1 MQNMLQAYFL
11 ELMNYATDVSKNLYA
26 RCYFHLRHIGLSY
39 RQHLLSYPLDRK
51 RAWDLQAL
59 SRMEQDEVFCKGMT
73 RSVSADD
80 LTSLRHAKAVL
91 S

>member
-1 MQNMLQAYFL
+1 MGVLDKPLVPEPRDKHLDSMRCACLKYWLQ
-11 ELMNYATDVSKNLYA
+11 E
-26 RCYFHLRHIGLSY
+26 
-39 RQHLLSYPLDRK
+39 
-51 RAWDLQAL
+51 AL